1 MSYEAAS
8 AGTGESP
15 IYHGRLHWVGYLPG
29 ILLLLIGAACAF
41 VPILAGLFVLVG
53 SVLLIRHFIANWT
66 TEIVVTDRRVIYKTG
81 LIRRNTVELSARKVE
96 GVDVQQ
102 SIPGRIFNYGDLTIR
117 GTGVG
122 EISLKSIANPLDA
135 RRALNV
141 G

>member
-15 IYHGRLHWVGYLPG
+15 VYHGRLHWVGYVPG
-29 ILLLLIGAACAF
+29 MLLLLIGLACLGI
-41 VPILAGLFVLVG
+41 PILAGLFIAVALILLV
-53 SVLLIRHFIANWT
+53 RHIIANWT

-102 SIPGRIFNYGDLTIR
+102 SIMGRILNYGDLTIR

-122 EISLKSIANPLDA
+122 AISLRSIANPLDA
-135 RRALNV
+135 RRSLNV
-141 G
+141 S